1 MRLAFAVLAVRSSPV
16 APQTGDRAMQQPD
29 KLTVVIAH
37 RDPFLSAGLARHLGK
52 VAGFE
57 PVISGRELDPATIG
71 SDTGDVVV
79 ADYDSG
85 LRFLGSNS
93 WWRDRVVIFTERDSE
108 ASICH
113 AVEQGV
119 RGYLL
124 LGCGVADVATAIR
137 TVHEG
142 GRALAPSVASRIAD
156 RIRWEKLTPCELDIL
171 RLLFVGLR
179 NKEIA
184 RATSRTTET
193 VKTHVRAIFR
203 KLNARNRTQAV
214 MVARR
219 RGILPEEV
227 SDRRY
232 PRANLRAGFGD
243 GRRGNALG
251 SFASVRTS
259 SSQTPRAK
267 GASR

>member
-1 MRLAFAVLAVRSSPV
+1 
-16 APQTGDRAMQQPD
+16 MQQPD

-37 RDPFLSAGLARHLGK
+37 RDPFLSAGLARHLGNL
-52 VAGFE
+52 AEFE
-57 PVISGRELDPATIG
+57 PVVSGLELDAAMTS
-71 SDTGDVVV
+71 SDSGDVVV

-85 LRFLGSNS
+85 LRLLGSNS
-93 WWRDRVVIFTERDSE
+93 WWRDRVVIFTERDGE

-142 GRALAPSVASRIAD
+142 GRALAPLLASRIAE
-156 RIRWEKLTPCELDIL
+156 RVRWEKLTPSELGIL
-171 RLLFVGLR
+171 RLLSVGLR

-184 RATSRTTET
+184 RATSRAPET
-193 VKTHVRAIFR
+193 VKAHVKTIFR
-203 KLNARNRTQAV
+203 KLDARNRTQAV

-227 SDRRY
+227 SDRMG
-232 PRANLRAGFGD
+232 PRANLRGGFGD
-243 GRRGNALG
+243 GRGPSVPKTGVFRELG
-251 SFASVRTS
+251 AR
-259 SSQTPRAK
+259 
-267 GASR
+267 

>member
-1 MRLAFAVLAVRSSPV
+1 
-16 APQTGDRAMQQPD
+16 MQQPD
-29 KLTVVIAH
+29 KLTVVIVH
-37 RDPFLSAGLARHLGK
+37 RDPFLSAGLARHLGNFEE
-52 VAGFE
+52 FE
-57 PVISGRELDPATIG
+57 PVVPGPELGAEITG
-71 SDTGDVVV
+71 SDSVDVVV

-85 LRFLGSNS
+85 LRFLGSNGR
-93 WWRDRVVIFTERDSE
+93 WRDRVVIFTERDSE

-142 GRALAPSVASRIAD
+142 GLALAPLVASRIAE
-156 RIRWEKLTPCELDIL
+156 RIRWEKLTPSELDIL
-171 RLLFVGLR
+171 RLLFFGLR

-184 RATSRTTET
+184 LATSRATET
-193 VKTHVRAIFR
+193 VNTHVKAIFR
-203 KLNARNRTQAV
+203 KLDARSRTQAV

-227 SDRRY
+227 RDTRVHGRTRAEDSGMAAGHQSRRQADSRTM
-232 PRANLRAGFGD
+232 RAWAI
-243 GRRGNALG
+243 
-251 SFASVRTS
+251 SFD
-259 SSQTPRAK
+259 K
-267 GASR
+267 